1 MRDRVTRPENE
12 AREVAVRAEHLSK
25 KFGDFTAVD
34 DVSFEVYEGEVVG
47 YLGPN
52 GSGKTTTMRMLL
64 GLISPTAG
72 TAVVLG
78 HEITHQAERI
88 RPLVG
93 YMSQKFGLYDELTV
107 GENLDFYAGVYELSG
122 TRRRTRIA
130 EVLDIV
136 GLVEHRNER
145 ADHLSTGWRQRL
157 GLAIALVHQ
166 PRLLM
171 LDEPTSGVDPSARR
185 VFWDLIAQLAEDG
198 TTVFVST
205 HYMDEAEY
213 CARLGI
219 MNNARLLAMDTPQA
233 LKRTCLPGPAWD
245 LVLDASLLIPA
256 LGALEATPGVV
267 QVGLRGDHLHAITE
281 AGAHDAASLGR
292 ALGPYGAGATVE
304 QGEPTLEDVFTALT
318 RVAYPAHE
326 EPGSGV

>member
-1 MRDRVTRPENE
+1 
-12 AREVAVRAEHLSK
+12 VAEIAVCAEHLSK

-34 DVSFEVYEGEVVG
+34 DVSFEVYAGEVVG

-64 GLISPTAG
+64 GLLAPTSG

-78 HEITHQAERI
+78 HDITHQAEKI

-107 GENLDFYAGVYELSG
+107 QENLDFYSGVYDLSRSE
-122 TRRRTRIA
+122 RRARIG

-136 GLVEHRNER
+136 GLAEHRRER
-145 ADHLSTGWRQRL
+145 AGQLSTGWRQRL
-157 GLAIALVHQ
+157 GLAIALVHR
-166 PRLLM
+166 PRLLL

-213 CARLGI
+213 CGRLGI

-233 LKRTCLPGPAWD
+233 LKRACLPGPAWD
-245 LVLDASLLIPA
+245 LVLDAGLLIPA
-256 LGALEATPGVV
+256 LSALEGAPGVA
-267 QVGLRGDHLHAITE
+267 QVGLRGDHLHAITL
-281 AGAHDAASLGR
+281 AGAHDAASLQR
-292 ALGPYGAGATVE
+292 ALGPYGAAAIIE
-304 QGEPTLEDVFTALT
+304 PAEPTLEDVFIALT
-318 RVAYPAHE
+318 RV
-326 EPGSGV
+326 

>member
-1 MRDRVTRPENE
+1 
-12 AREVAVRAEHLSK
+12 VAEIAVCAEHLSK

-34 DVSFEVYEGEVVG
+34 DVSFEVYAGEVVG

-64 GLISPTAG
+64 GLLAPTSG

-78 HEITHQAERI
+78 HDIAHQAEKI

-107 GENLDFYAGVYELSG
+107 QENLDFYSGVYDLSRSE
-122 TRRRTRIA
+122 RRARIG

-136 GLVEHRNER
+136 GLAEHRRER
-145 ADHLSTGWRQRL
+145 AGQLSTGWRQRL
-157 GLAIALVHQ
+157 GLAIALVHR
-166 PRLLM
+166 PRLLL

-213 CARLGI
+213 CGRLGI

-233 LKRTCLPGPAWD
+233 L
-245 LVLDASLLIPA
+245 
-256 LGALEATPGVV
+256 
-267 QVGLRGDHLHAITE
+267 
-281 AGAHDAASLGR
+281 
-292 ALGPYGAGATVE
+292 
-304 QGEPTLEDVFTALT
+304 
-318 RVAYPAHE
+318 
-326 EPGSGV
+326 

>member
-1 MRDRVTRPENE
+1 
-12 AREVAVRAEHLSK
+12 VAEIAVCAEHLSK

-34 DVSFEVYEGEVVG
+34 DVSFEVYAGEVVG

-64 GLISPTAG
+64 GLLAPTSG

-78 HEITHQAERI
+78 HDIAHQAEKI

-107 GENLDFYAGVYELSG
+107 QENLDFYSGVYDLSRSE
-122 TRRRTRIA
+122 RRARIG

-136 GLVEHRNER
+136 GLAEHRRER
-145 ADHLSTGWRQRL
+145 AGQLSTGWRQRL
-157 GLAIALVHQ
+157 GLAIALVHR
-166 PRLLM
+166 PRLLL

-213 CARLGI
+213 CGRLGI

-233 LKRTCLPGPAWD
+233 LKRACLPGPAWD
-245 LVLDASLLIPA
+245 LVLDAGLLIPA
-256 LGALEATPGVV
+256 LSALEAAPGVA
-267 QVGLRGDHLHAITE
+267 QVGLRGDHLHAITL
-281 AGAHDAASLGR
+281 AGAHDAASLQR
-292 ALGPYGAGATVE
+292 ALGPYGAAAIIE
-304 QGEPTLEDVFTALT
+304 PAEPTLEDVFIALT
-318 RVAYPAHE
+318 RV
-326 EPGSGV
+326 